1 MSEEEKPGQA
11 PSDLA
16 PETETEAEGVADT
29 AAPDGDNAESQS
41 KPEPSPEEQLAAA
54 EAKAAE
60 NWDQFLRAQ
69 AEMENLR
76 RRAQRDVENARK
88 FALEK
93 FAKDL
98 LGVKDSLEMGLNAA
112 REGDAPDIAK
122 LIEGTDLTLKQLGQ
136 AFEKNALAEIDPV
149 GEKFNPE
156 RHEAMAMQASVEH
169 EPNTVMTVVQK
180 GYTLNERLIRP
191 AMVLVAKAAEPSDA
205 S

>member
-1 MSEEEKPGQA
+1 MSEEEKPGRA
-11 PSDLA
+11 PSDPA
-16 PETETEAEGVADT
+16 PETETEAEGIADI
-29 AAPDGDNAESQS
+29 AAPDGDNAKPEP

-54 EAKAAE
+54 EAKAVE

-156 RHEAMAMQASVEH
+156 RHEAMAMQASTEH

-180 GYTLNERLIRP
+180 GYILNERLIRP
-191 AMVLVAKAAEPSDA
+191 AMVLVAKAAS
-205 S
+205 

>member
-11 PSDLA
+11 PSDPA
-16 PETETEAEGVADT
+16 SEIETEAEGVAD
-29 AAPDGDNAESQS
+29 AAVQDGEHSE
-41 KPEPSPEEQLAAA
+41 PETEPSPEERLAAA
-54 EAKAAE
+54 EAKATE

-93 FAKDL
+93 FAKEL

-136 AFEKNALAEIDPV
+136 AFEKNALIEIDPV

-156 RHEAMAMQASVEH
+156 RHEAMAMQASTEH